1 MFESVRCVALVAVI
15 AVLAA
20 LVAGCGGGSSGG
32 PTPAAPSGPS
42 AAPASGGSGAP
53 AGGSGVQDLSQL
65 GITGRPSD
73 TSPRGLLVTAFTAT
87 TPESPLE
94 TIGVQQGD
102 VILSCNGAQQ
112 QMGRRLAEAIKGLQE
127 RGEPVTSVVLR
138 EGKQVTLERKE
149 KLPAT

>member
-1 MFESVRCVALVAVI
+1 MFGSVRCVALLAVI
-15 AVLAA
+15 AVSAA
-20 LVAGCGGGSSGG
+20 LVAGCGGSSSGG
-32 PTPAAPSGPS
+32 PTPAVPSGPP
-42 AAPASGGSGAP
+42 AAPASGSSGVP
-53 AGGSGVQDLSQL
+53 AGGSGMQGLTQL

-73 TSPRGLLVTAFTAT
+73 TSPQGLLVIAFRAT
-87 TPESPLE
+87 TPESPLK

-112 QMGRRLAEAIKGLQE
+112 QMGSRLPEAVKGLQE
-127 RGEPVTSVVLR
+127 RGEPVTLVVLR